1 MKINRDCKEAL
12 IQRTFD
18 PKCLSWQVKESP
30 GMVFMQLIFFDRK
43 VVELAEMNFL
53 LNAYCTLEVAV
64 FPVR

>member
-1 MKINRDCKEAL
+1 MNGTKEMKK
-12 IQRTFD
+12 T
-18 PKCLSWQVKESP
+18 KVKESP